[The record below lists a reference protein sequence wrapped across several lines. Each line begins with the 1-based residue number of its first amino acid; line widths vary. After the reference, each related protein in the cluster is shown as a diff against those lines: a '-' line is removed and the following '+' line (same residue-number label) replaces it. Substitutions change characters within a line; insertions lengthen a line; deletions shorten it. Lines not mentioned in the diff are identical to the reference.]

1 MKSSVHPKYKTKY
14 HVGNWPAY
22 DRALV
27 QRGDITVW
35 LAPDAIATWEAVGVG
50 KRGGQRQYSDLAIE
64 TALTLRLIF
73 HLPLRQTEG
82 FLTSIFGMLG
92 LALSAPDHTTLSRRG
107 QHLDLTPRRAPAGV
121 GLHLIVDSTGLS
133 IVGEGEWAAVHHGGR
148 GHRGGKTLHRAVD
161 RGGVIV
167 AHALTE
173 PTVDDA
179 TIGIDLI
186 ATGDDAI
193 ARVTADAAYETVACY
208 AAAEMR
214 DATVVVPPSKTA
226 RGSRRRP
233 RSRARDRTITD
244 VRTLGRRRWK
254 QEAGYPLQARVENAF
269 FRYTSILGDRL
280 RARSRGGRVAES
292 VVACN
297 VLNQL
302 PELGRPE
309 SYSIGRCLA
318 SGLGSVTV
326 SFESCTSAAPPLEE
340 RRLADPMTTQQI
352 GDRDARFG
360 FFQNPNDLALAELRL
375 PHNRSFESG
384 AVYLRVSTE
393 GESLRAEFSSTY
405 QYRDGSSRPI
415 P

>member
-1 MKSSVHPKYKTKY
+1 MRSKGHPKYKTKDR
-14 HVGNWPAY
+14 VGHGSAY
-22 DRALV
+22 EQALV
-27 QRGDITVW
+27 QRGDVT
-35 LAPDAIATWEAVGVG
+35 LGLSADATDAWRPSPSGRPGTP
-50 KRGGQRQYSDLAIE
+50 KTFSDCAIE
-64 TALTLRLIF
+64 TALTRRLVF
-73 HLPLRQTEG
+73 RVPVRQAEG
-82 FLTSIFGMLG
+82 VWRSV
-92 LALSAPDHTTLSRRG
+92 LSLMGVDRAAPDPTTLSRRS
-107 QHLDLTPRRAPAGV
+107 QSLAVACRRIPSSGP
-121 GLHLIVDSTGLS
+121 LHRIVDSTGLS

-179 TIGIDLI
+179 TMGIDLI

-208 AAAEMR
+208 EAAGMR

-233 RSRARDRTITD
+233 RARARDRTITD

-254 QEAGYPLQARVENAF
+254 QEAGDQLQARVENAF

-280 RARSRGGRVAES
+280 RARSRDGRVAES
-292 VVACN
+292 VVACT
-297 VLNQL
+297 VLNQM

-309 SYSIGRCLA
+309 SYSIGRCLG

-326 SFESCTSAAPPLEE
+326 SFESCTSA
-340 RRLADPMTTQQI
+340 
-352 GDRDARFG
+352 
-360 FFQNPNDLALAELRL
+360 
-375 PHNRSFESG
+375 
-384 AVYLRVSTE
+384 
-393 GESLRAEFSSTY
+393 
-405 QYRDGSSRPI
+405 
-415 P
+415 

>member
-1 MKSSVHPKYKTKY
+1 MRSKVHPKYKTKY
-14 HVGNWPAY
+14 RVGHGSAY
-22 DRALV
+22 EQALV
-27 QRGDITVW
+27 QRGDVTLGLSADATDAW
-35 LAPDAIATWEAVGVG
+35 RPSPSGRPGAPKTF
-50 KRGGQRQYSDLAIE
+50 SDCAIE
-64 TALTLRLIF
+64 TALTRRLVF
-73 HLPLRQTEG
+73 RVPVRQAEG
-82 FLTSIFGMLG
+82 VWRSV
-92 LALSAPDHTTLSRRG
+92 LSLMGVDRAAPDPTTLSRRS
-107 QHLDLTPRRAPAGV
+107 QSLAVAFRRIPSSGP
-121 GLHLIVDSTGLS
+121 LHRIVDSTGLS
-133 IVGEGEWAAVHHGGR
+133 IVGEGEWAAVQHGGR
-148 GHRGGKTLHRAVD
+148 GHRGGKTLHLAVD

-193 ARVTADAAYETVACY
+193 ARVTADAAYGTVACY

-226 RGSRRRP
+226 RVSRRRP
-233 RSRARDRTITD
+233 RARARDRTITD

-254 QEAGYPLQARVENAF
+254 QEAGYQLQARVENAF

-297 VLNQL
+297 VLNQM

-326 SFESCTSAAPPLEE
+326 SFESCTSACAGKARSRGTRCRDVIFETLFETLWVSNPIRPRSAASRNRVMRGPGVTQGAKRSQGA
-340 RRLADPMTTQQI
+340 RRP
-352 GDRDARFG
+352 RD
-360 FFQNPNDLALAELRL
+360 
-375 PHNRSFESG
+375 
-384 AVYLRVSTE
+384 
-393 GESLRAEFSSTY
+393 
-405 QYRDGSSRPI
+405 
-415 P
+415 

>member
-1 MKSSVHPKYKTKY
+1 MTLGLSADATDAWRPSPS
-14 HVGNWPAY
+14 G
-22 DRALV
+22 R
-27 QRGDITVW
+27 
-35 LAPDAIATWEAVGVG
+35 PDAPKTF
-50 KRGGQRQYSDLAIE
+50 SDCAIE
-64 TALTLRLIF
+64 TALTLRLVF
-73 HLPLRQTEG
+73 LVPVRQAEG
-82 FLTSIFGMLG
+82 VWRSV
-92 LALSAPDHTTLSRRG
+92 LSLMGVDRAAPDPTTLSRRS
-107 QHLDLTPRRAPAGV
+107 QSLAVACRRIPSRGP
-121 GLHLIVDSTGLS
+121 LHRIVDSTGLS

-193 ARVTADAAYETVACY
+193 ARVTADAAYETVAFY

-214 DATVVVPPSKTA
+214 DATGVVPPSKTA
-226 RGSRRRP
+226 RVSRRRP
-233 RSRARDRTITD
+233 RARARDRTITD

-254 QEAGYPLQARVENAF
+254 QEAGYQLQARVEKAF

-292 VVACN
+292 VVACT
-297 VLNQL
+297 VLNQMT
-302 PELGRPE
+302 ELGRPE

-326 SFESCTSAAPPLEE
+326 SFESCTRGPKNHDVATRPSCLCYCFSGRMCCNLQEATRARLVELPRLRLMPPL
-340 RRLADPMTTQQI
+340 RTAC
-352 GDRDARFG
+352 G
-360 FFQNPNDLALAELRL
+360 
-375 PHNRSFESG
+375 
-384 AVYLRVSTE
+384 
-393 GESLRAEFSSTY
+393 
-405 QYRDGSSRPI
+405 
-415 P
+415 